1 MPLDAVAAPSRL
13 ETRLKREVRGDV
25 LFDRFTRGRY
35 STDASIYQMEP
46 LGVVVARDREDI
58 AAAIEIARE
67 EGVPV
72 LPRGGG
78 TSQCGQT
85 VNRALV
91 VECSKYMQGVLSLD
105 PEARRVRVQPG
116 VVMERLNQRLRQHK
130 LWFPVDVSTG
140 DRATIG
146 GMTANNSCG
155 SRSIRYGNMVHNVR
169 AIDAILADGT
179 EAHFGELPG
188 NFGEDVQPERYRALA
203 RDMRALHRREADEID
218 ARIPK
223 LLRKVGGY
231 NIDMISDEGHNMAHL
246 LVGSE
251 GTLAFF
257 TEIELDLQPIPPHRV
272 LGICHFPSFYK
283 AMEATQHIVKLDP
296 AAVELVDRTM
306 IELARD
312 IPIFRA
318 TVDRFVRGE
327 PAAILLTEF
336 AGEDADDN
344 LRRLKQLVELMGDLG
359 FPGGVVEAIDPAFQ
373 SAVWNVRKE
382 GLNIM
387 MSMKGDGKPISFI
400 EDCAVRL
407 EDLAEYTDRL
417 TQVFHKHGTYGTW
430 YAHASVGTLHVRPV
444 LNLKQELDVKKM
456 RAIAEEAFAMVR
468 EYKGSHSGEHGDGLV
483 RSEFHEPMFGSRIVR
498 AFEEVKDK
506 FDPAGL
512 FNPGKIVR
520 PPKMDD
526 RTLFRFKPGYRQI
539 PVETA
544 FDWSEWGGFASAAE
558 MCNNNGAC
566 RKSDPGVM
574 CPSYR
579 ATGDEQHL
587 TRGRANTLRLALSG
601 QLGPDA
607 LTSDAMAET
616 MSLCVSCK
624 GCRRECPTGVD
635 MAKMKLEFLAQYR
648 KTHPLTRR
656 DRLIAYLPR
665 YAPGAAKF
673 AGLLNLRKPGGL
685 LARLGENL
693 FGLSAKRALPRWS
706 SHPYR
711 GSRAQIPLHPWGG
724 EGGTHRAGD
733 GRVRWAAADG
743 SPASPQPSPP
753 PGAERESETAPDRE
767 VVLLVDTFNR
777 YFEPENARA
786 AERVLA
792 RAGYRV
798 LTPEPAVGR
807 PLCCG
812 RTFLAAGLVDEAK
825 AEARGMIE
833 ALKSAVAAGTPIV
846 GLEPSCLLTL
856 RDEFPAMLPGA
867 ETAALAAYAQLF
879 EEFVASERAAG
890 RFDLPLA
897 PMPGKTALLH
907 GHCHQK
913 AFGTASAAAA
923 ALQLIPEL
931 KVETFDSTCCGMA
944 GAFGYEAEHH
954 EMSLKI
960 GELGVLPKMRA
971 AAPDTLIAA
980 CGTSCRHQIADGAQR
995 DARHIVR
1002 ILDEASGAFNSN
1014 LVSNRIA
1021 AHEVCQKRS

>member
-1 MPLDAVAAPSRL
+1 MPLDTPPISRL
-13 ETRLKREVRGDV
+13 ETRLRREIKGDV

-35 STDASIYQMEP
+35 STDASIYQIEP
-46 LGVVVARDREDI
+46 LGVVVAKDKDDI
-58 AAAIEIARE
+58 ATAIQIARE

-91 VECSKYMQGVLSLD
+91 VECSKYMQEIVALD
-105 PEARRVRVQPG
+105 TGARRVTVQPG
-116 VVMERLNQRLRQHK
+116 VVMERLNARLRQHK

-155 SRSIRYGNMVHNVR
+155 ARSIRYGNMVHNVR

-179 EAHFGELPG
+179 QAHFGELPG
-188 NFGEDVQPERYRALA
+188 NFGDDVEPERYRALA

-231 NIDMISDEGHNMAHL
+231 NIDMISDEGHNMANL

-283 AMEATQHIVKLDP
+283 AMEATQHIVKLGP

-312 IPIFRA
+312 IPMFRA
-318 TVDRFVRGE
+318 TVDRFVQGE
-327 PAAILLTEF
+327 PEAILLTEF

-344 LRRLKQLVELMGDLG
+344 LRRLRQLVELMGDLG
-359 FPGGVVEAIDPAFQ
+359 FPGAVIEATDPAFQ

-444 LNLKQELDVKKM
+444 LNLKQELEVKKM
-456 RAIAEEAFAMVR
+456 REIAEEAFAMVR

-498 AFEEVKDK
+498 AFEEVKDN
-506 FDPAGL
+506 FDPGGL

-526 RTLFRFKPGYRQI
+526 RSLFRFKPDYRQI
-539 PVETA
+539 PIDTA

-635 MAKMKLEFLAQYR
+635 MAKMKLEFLHHYKQR
-648 KTHPLTRR
+648 NGFTRR

-665 YAPGAAKF
+665 YAPWAARF

-685 LARLGENL
+685 LARLGERL
-693 FGLSAKRALPRWS
+693 FGLSAERALPHWS
-706 SHPYR
+706 SRPYR
-711 GSRAQIPLHPWGG
+711 GAGAETPLRPAGG
-724 EGGTHRAGD
+724 EGGAHRRGD
-733 GRVRWAAADG
+733 GRVRWASSDG
-743 SPASPQPSPP
+743 SPTSPRPSPP
-753 PGAERESETAPDRE
+753 LGAEREMSTAGRE
-767 VVLLVDTFNR
+767 IVLLVDTFNR
-777 YFEPENARA
+777 YFEPENAEA
-786 AERVLA
+786 AERVLT

-798 LTPEPAVGR
+798 TTPEPGIGR

-812 RTFLAAGLVDEAK
+812 RTFLAAGMVDK
-825 AEARGMIE
+825 AREEARRTID
-833 ALKSAVAAGTPIV
+833 ALKAAVEAGTPIV

-856 RDEFPAMLPGA
+856 RDEYPSLLPGDDA
-867 ETAALAAYAQLF
+867 KALAAHAQLF
-879 EEFVASERAAG
+879 EEFVESERKAG
-890 RFDLPLA
+890 RFQLALA

-913 AFGTASAAAA
+913 AFGTAGAAAA

-931 KVETFDSTCCGMA
+931 KVEIFDSTCCGMA
-944 GAFGYEAEHH
+944 GSFGYEAEHH
-954 EMSLKI
+954 DMSLKI
-960 GELGVLPKMRA
+960 GELGVLPKMRD
-971 AAPDTLIAA
+971 AAPDTLLAA
-980 CGTSCRHQIADGAQR
+980 CGTSCRHQIADGAGR
-995 DARHIVR
+995 EARHIVR
-1002 ILDEASGAFNSN
+1002 ILDDASAP
-1014 LVSNRIA
+1014 R
-1021 AHEVCQKRS
+1021 